1 VACSA
6 RRFAAVPVD
15 TANPSRILIRV
26 STLIFFKLLAIFVV
40 VALGWVAG
48 KLRWLGPS
56 NEFSDP
62 ARTLSNAAF
71 YIFIPAL
78 LFRTTARVDFATLPW
93 RTLAAFFV
101 PVLLM
106 LALVYV
112 WQRRSNRSGRL
123 PAAAPSVRAI
133 SATFGNTLQ
142 VGVPMATALFGEAGL
157 AIHITI
163 VSLHALT
170 LLSVLT
176 ALVEL
181 DIARERRLLGHSN
194 AHLAK
199 TLGKTVRNTI
209 IHPVVL
215 PVVAG
220 LAWNALG
227 WPLPTVADEL
237 LLTLGQAVVPLCL
250 VLIGMSLAYYGVNG
264 ALKGALAL
272 SVLKLLVLPAVVLVI
287 GHWGMG
293 LNGLALSVVV
303 MVAALPVGSNALI
316 FSQRYETL
324 EAEATAAIV
333 FSTLC
338 FLVTAPLW
346 LVLLARFH

>member
-1 VACSA
+1 MST
-6 RRFAAVPVD
+6 AVF
-15 TANPSRILIRV
+15 L
-26 STLIFFKLLAIFVV
+26 KLVAIFVV

-48 KLRWLGPS
+48 KLRWLGE
-56 NEFSDP
+56 NDP

-93 RTLAAFFV
+93 GTLAAFFV
-101 PVLLM
+101 PVLL
-106 LALVYV
+106 LLVVVYA
-112 WQRRSNRSGRL
+112 WQRRWNRSGRL

-142 VGVPMATALFGEAGL
+142 IGVPMMAALFGEAGL

-163 VSLHALT
+163 ISLHALT
-170 LLSVLT
+170 LLTVLT

-181 DIARERRLLGHSN
+181 DLARERRQLGHSN
-194 AHLAK
+194 AHLLH
-199 TLGKTVRNTI
+199 TVGKTAKNTI

-215 PVVAG
+215 PVLGG
-220 LAWNALG
+220 LVWNALFP
-227 WPLPTVADEL
+227 PLPALVDETL
-237 LLTLGQAVVPLCL
+237 LMMSQAVVPMCL
-250 VLIGMSLAYYGVNG
+250 VLIGMSLAYYGMRG
-264 ALKGALAL
+264 AAKGAVVL

-293 LNGLALSVVV
+293 LQGLPLAVVV
-303 MVAALPVGSNALI
+303 MAASLPVGSNALI

-333 FSTLC
+333 VSTFAFVL
-338 FLVTAPLW
+338 TAPFW
-346 LVLLARFH
+346 LAVLNVLMSPR